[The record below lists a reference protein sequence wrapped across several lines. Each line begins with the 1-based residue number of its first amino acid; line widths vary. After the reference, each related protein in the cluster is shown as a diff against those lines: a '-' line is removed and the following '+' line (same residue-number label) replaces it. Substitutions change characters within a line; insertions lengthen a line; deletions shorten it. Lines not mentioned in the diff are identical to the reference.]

1 MQKFQLRDME
11 RSTLEYLQSST
22 REMAQMAQAG
32 RFPVVAYFLE
42 MAHLEISDIIRGT
55 VYPRPTNN
63 EAILAR
69 RAG

>member
-1 MQKFQLRDME
+1 
-11 RSTLEYLQSST
+11 
-22 REMAQMAQAG
+22 MAQAG

-55 VYPRPTNN
+55 VYPRPTNK